1 MVSSLEFKFL
11 EEKKKMYSL
20 FPTLWLRTVPLTENQ
35 TFAFDILFV
44 RFIAWRGH
52 VKATAGPEM
61 WKQI

>member
-1 MVSSLEFKFL
+1 
-11 EEKKKMYSL
+11 MYSL
-20 FPTLWLRTVPLTENQ
+20 FPTLWLRPVPLTENQ

-44 RFIAWRGH
+44 RCIAWRGH